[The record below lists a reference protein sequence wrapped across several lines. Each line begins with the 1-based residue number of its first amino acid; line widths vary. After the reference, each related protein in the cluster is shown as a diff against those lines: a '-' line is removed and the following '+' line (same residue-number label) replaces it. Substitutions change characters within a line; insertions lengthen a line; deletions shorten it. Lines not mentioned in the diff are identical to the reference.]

1 MKMERAGNVMF
12 INHLWRF
19 RQQGCCPVPVLSL
32 SFFQNNMFTSAKK
45 MFCLDVL
52 IIAFYACLWN
62 VKDNPDQ
69 AYYFDL
75 IIHQATV
82 EFSQHL
88 SSILIYLLMNFN
100 FCNSHSTLSRSCSKC
115 RNIIHY

>member
-1 MKMERAGNVMF
+1 
-12 INHLWRF
+12 
-19 RQQGCCPVPVLSL
+19 
-32 SFFQNNMFTSAKK
+32 

-82 EFSQHL
+82 NQVN
-88 SSILIYLLMNFN
+88 SINI
-100 FCNSHSTLSRSCSKC
+100 CSVF
-115 RNIIHY
+115 